1 MLSVLEVLCVLNVL
15 CVLIVLNVLD
25 VLDVLCA
32 LDTLSVLDVLNVLYK
47 DASSVRWALL
57 HLVSEGTFKMFQL
70 NSSSL
75 LYFFLTTVLPYYRKR
90 QIWRRCQR
98 RRLTGQ
104 RFRRQHSAST
114 TGRGSRCS

>member
-1 MLSVLEVLCVLNVL
+1 MLSVLEVLCVLS
-15 CVLIVLNVLD
+15 VLNVLY
-25 VLDVLCA
+25 VLCA
-32 LDTLSVLDVLNVLYK
+32 LDTLSVLGGLCVLDVLCVLNVLYK

-57 HLVSEGTFKMFQL
+57 HLVSEGTFKMFHL
-70 NSSSL
+70 NSFSL